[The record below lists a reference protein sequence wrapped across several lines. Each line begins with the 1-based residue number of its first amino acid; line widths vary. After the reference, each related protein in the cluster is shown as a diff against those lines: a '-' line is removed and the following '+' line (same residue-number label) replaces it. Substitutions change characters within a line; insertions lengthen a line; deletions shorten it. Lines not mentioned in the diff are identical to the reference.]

1 MEHPRR
7 EDSAYD
13 YNLRRRKRL
22 KHATLPRSICAVPHV
37 MRRIDLFA
45 MSLEDAAIEAAAT
58 NDIGWLQSVLAQI
71 EIDAYR
77 DDVGCDGIDIAAA
90 NGSVE
95 ILKAIYRW
103 WIKDNYAPTRL
114 CKRALINAVNGGHLE
129 AVRALLTGWHWK
141 KLVESRSDDE
151 NVETPYKF
159 DLLEALEAAV
169 NKGDYKMTRVICEY
183 TTIRG
188 NFFLWAAEHDNLTV
202 FENVF
207 YFHHFNDMENL
218 YRAML
223 VAVSRGCLDI
233 VRSVIEN
240 AIKHNQRDVV
250 DYLYAHDS
258 GCEDDTH
265 AAAFCAAA
273 AYGSLE
279 MVEMM
284 YDKDKENFDASTLE
298 KAFASA
304 AGNNQLVTMTHLQTI
319 QTFGHAAMDQAFV
332 EASRN
337 GKMDAVK
344 YVGGIEGYNTS
355 AFALGEALEGAASGG
370 HLEVLKFLD
379 TKANLPRIV
388 VTNAFANVIKDI
400 EVLSDARSDQVRI
413 LKFLH
418 SREKVYPD
426 VIEELFPQAAS
437 CCSLVVVEFLYSTG
451 FISTESLNEAFYNA
465 ATDNCV
471 QVVRFLY
478 STLASLVK
486 SRLRK
491 FS

>member
-1 MEHPRR
+1 MKHPRR
-7 EDSAYD
+7 EDSASD
-13 YNLRRRKRL
+13 YNLHRRKRL

-141 KLVESRSDDE
+141 ELVESRSDDE

-169 NKGDYKMTRVICEY
+169 NKGDFKMTRVI
-183 TTIRG
+183 
-188 NFFLWAAEHDNLTV
+188 
-202 FENVF
+202 
-207 YFHHFNDMENL
+207 
-218 YRAML
+218 
-223 VAVSRGCLDI
+223 S
-233 VRSVIEN
+233 
-240 AIKHNQRDVV
+240 IKHNQRDVV

-344 YVGGIEGYNTS
+344 YVGGMKGYNTS
-355 AFALGEALEGAASGG
+355 AFALGEAFEGAASGG

-400 EVLSDARSDQVRI
+400 GVLSDARSDQVRI